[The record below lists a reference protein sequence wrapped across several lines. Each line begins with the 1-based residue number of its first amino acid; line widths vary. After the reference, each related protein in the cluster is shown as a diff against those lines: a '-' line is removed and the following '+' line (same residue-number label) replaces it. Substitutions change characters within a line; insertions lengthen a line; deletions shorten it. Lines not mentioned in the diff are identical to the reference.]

1 MKPLNGPV
9 LDMTP
14 DGTFIE
20 PRKPTLGA
28 ILVRL
33 AIFGLVLCIGAV
45 MFWTTLILLPF
56 LLLLGVIGYFVARSR
71 FIRL

>member
-1 MKPLNGPV
+1 MEPLNGPV

-20 PRKPTLGA
+20 PPKPTLGA

-33 AIFGLVLCIGAV
+33 AIFAVVLCIGAV
-45 MFWTTLILLPF
+45 MFWTTLIMLPF
-56 LLLLGVIGYFVARSR
+56 LLLLGVIGYFAARSR
-71 FIRL
+71 FRRI